1 MTPQNSIPPA
11 GVMSH
16 GSEEIARVLESIQE
30 RSQPITAAL
39 GSNDLLFYSQLLFI
53 DPDRHYITVAAA
65 ASEALNAALL
75 AHPHVSFTSEYG
87 GRHVEFTAADPQR
100 TTLAAKPAIRFRFPE
115 VLVSFQQRHQPRA
128 AVTPVP
134 PLRCVADTQGFAPF
148 DAQIVDI
155 SRAGIGFL
163 LYASDITLEPGTV
176 LKACRIQRH
185 DATPITVDLAV
196 RYTTPVVLDG
206 GSHAHRS
213 GCVFLNP
220 TREVMELIESFLGA
234 GR

>member
-1 MTPQNSIPPA
+1 MAPQHSIPPA
-11 GVMSH
+11 GLMSH
-16 GSEEIARVLESIQE
+16 SSEEIARVLESIQKLA
-30 RSQPITAAL
+30 QPITTTL
-39 GSNDLLFYSQLLFI
+39 GSDDLPFCSQLLFV
-53 DPDRHYITVAAA
+53 DPGRHYITVAAA

-75 AHPHVSFTSEYG
+75 AHSRVSFISEFS
-87 GRHVEFTAADPQR
+87 GRHVEFTAADPQS
-100 TTLAAKPAIRFRFPE
+100 TTLAAKPAIRLRFPE
-115 VLVSFQQRHQPRA
+115 VLVTFQQRHEPRA

-134 PLRCVADTQGFAPF
+134 PLRCVADSEGFAPF

-176 LKACRIQRH
+176 LKGCRIRRH
-185 DATPITVDLAV
+185 DTTPIVVDLTV
-196 RYTTPVVLDG
+196 RYSTPVVLDD

-220 TREVMELIESFLGA
+220 TREVMELIESFLRADG
-234 GR
+234 